1 MWQQC
6 AWPLAAVCAASPT
19 AGYSCERGCRPP
31 PPPPNAPLSSAR
43 VRVAGGAAVS
53 VPQGALASLGLNN
66 AQSNTLTWR
75 HNSGVD
81 RARRSLRSWGRC
93 NFVVNCVTYKHGEP
107 LLTGLPTMAAA
118 CDLAGM
124 KDEVAEEFAETVK
137 K

>member
-1 MWQQC
+1 MG
-6 AWPLAAVCAASPT
+6 AAGHVCVGYARCCST
-19 AGYSCERGCRPP
+19 RAGTM
-31 PPPPNAPLSSAR
+31 APLCSLLACRLWAR
-43 VRVAGGAAVS
+43 AFG
-53 VPQGALASLGLNN
+53 